1 MIVAREV
8 PTLDRVSCHHELVI
22 SQLRFRTE
30 TIHNGAG
37 SLIPEVNG
45 TSLATLIGSYE
56 SARGYYPAG
65 GYGGLVPEHFN
76 FGDLSRYYLGAEAS
90 QWPKLGE
97 AWLLGCDCGEVGCW
111 PLAAR
116 ITVDGTTVTWSTFQ
130 QPHRPDWDYSAFG
143 PFKFDRQQYE
153 KAVHIGMA
161 RLKDANK
168 PFS

>member
-1 MIVAREV
+1 M
-8 PTLDRVSCHHELVI
+8 I
-22 SQLRFRTE
+22 SQLRFRAE

-37 SLIPEVNG
+37 SLVPEVNG
-45 TSLATLIGSYE
+45 TSLVTLIGSYE
-56 SARGYYPAG
+56 SAHGYDPAG

-76 FGDLSRYYLGAEAS
+76 FGDLSRNYLGSEAS
-90 QWPKLGE
+90 QWPKSGE

-143 PFKFDRQQYE
+143 PFTFDRQQYE

-161 RLKDANK
+161 RLKDATK